1 MSYHFP
7 SDVADLVRQEMAICG
22 YSSEDDLLRSA
33 LQLHR
38 EIKARE
44 EQLLADIRLGLEQ
57 AIQGLARPVDVQAL
71 IDRCTQQLAEEGIRD

>member
-22 YSSEDDLLRSA
+22 YDSEDDLLRSA

-38 EIKARE
+38 EVKARE

-57 AIQGLARPVDVQAL
+57 ADRGLARPVDVQAL
-71 IDRCTQQLAEEGIRD
+71 IDRCTQQLAEEGVRD